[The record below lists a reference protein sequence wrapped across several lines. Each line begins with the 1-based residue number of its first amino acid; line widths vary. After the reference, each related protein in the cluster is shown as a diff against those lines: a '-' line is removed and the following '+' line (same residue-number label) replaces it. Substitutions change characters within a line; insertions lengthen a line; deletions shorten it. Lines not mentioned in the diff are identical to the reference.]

1 MSRTSLAL
9 SNLRAVVIVIVLAFH
24 SVLAYLASLP
34 AAPYAFNQPP
44 HLWQATPI
52 IDSQRWFGFDLFCAW
67 QDVSLMSLM
76 FFLSGLFV
84 PGSLS
89 RKESW
94 GFLSD
99 RLLRIGLPLAVVVA
113 VVIPIAYYPA
123 YRVTAVDPSVSAFWR
138 HWTALPF
145 WPCGPQWFL
154 CQLLALNLLAAVLY
168 RYAPGVTARLGRL
181 AATARERPLRFVAGL
196 VAASAVA
203 YVPLALIYTPWDWTN
218 AGPVAWQLSRPLH
231 YLVYFFAGYAVGAY
245 GLDRGLLSTDGPL
258 ARHWVAWLAA
268 ACGGWVLWALPTSL
282 TLDGREAPL
291 IVHAAGA
298 FGYTIACAAGC
309 FFFLAICLRFATRRH
324 WVLDSLSAHAYN
336 MYLNHYVFMVWLQ
349 FAVLGFALG
358 AVGKAAIVFCGTFV
372 LSWALAVATGGL
384 SLGAFFTQARS
395 RAAFSLGQEQPAV
408 VKRTTGPERAALPP
422 RNGQQGERISH

>member
-34 AAPYAFNQPP
+34 AEPYAFDLPP
-44 HLWQATPI
+44 YRWQAAPI

-84 PGSLS
+84 PNSLARKGSWS
-89 RKESW
+89 
-94 GFLSD
+94 FLSE
-99 RLLRIGLPLAVVVA
+99 RLLRIGLPLAAVVA
-113 VVIPIAYYPA
+113 VLIPIAYYPA
-123 YRVTAVDPSVSAFWR
+123 YRVTAVDPSFSAFWL

-154 CQLLALNLLAAVLY
+154 CQLLALNALAAALY
-168 RYAPGVTARLGRL
+168 RYAPEVTARLGQL
-181 AATARERPLRFVAGL
+181 AATACERPLRFFAGL
-196 VAASAVA
+196 VAVSALA
-203 YVPLALIYTPWDWTN
+203 YVPLALIYTPWAWVN
-218 AGPVAWQLSRPLH
+218 AGPLSFQVSRPLH

-245 GLDRGLLSTDGPL
+245 GLDRGLLSADGPL
-258 ARHWVAWLAA
+258 ARHWAAWLAA
-268 ACGGWVLWALPTSL
+268 ACGGWLLWALPTSQ

-298 FGYTIACAAGC
+298 LGYTVACAAGC
-309 FFFLAICLRFATRRH
+309 FFLLAVCLRFATRRH
-324 WVLDSLSAHAYN
+324 WALDSLSANAYS

-349 FAVLGFALG
+349 FAVLGLALS
-358 AVGKAAIVFCGTFV
+358 AIGKAAIVFCGTFV

-384 SLGAFFTQARS
+384 SLGAFFAQAKRG
-395 RAAFSLGQEQPAV
+395 AALSLGQEQPAV
-408 VKRTTGPERAALPP
+408 VKRDNSA
-422 RNGQQGERISH
+422 